1 MGLFD
6 IFRVSSIKQENEE
19 LKKQIENL
27 QERINALGVTEY
39 EQAKKILDNQA
50 KEIVQNNASIARLRK
65 EIEEKIS
72 GIQVNGLSLFFL
84 KHVRW
89 PDAKRYIKV

>member
-50 KEIVQNNASIARLRK
+50 KEIVQNNGSIARLRK
-65 EIEEKIS
+65 EI
-72 GIQVNGLSLFFL
+72 
-84 KHVRW
+84 
-89 PDAKRYIKV
+89 

>member
-39 EQAKKILDNQA
+39 EQAKKFLITKPKKLY
-50 KEIVQNNASIARLRK
+50 KTMHP
-65 EIEEKIS
+65 
-72 GIQVNGLSLFFL
+72 SL
-84 KHVRW
+84 V
-89 PDAKRYIKV
+89 